1 MRWKIETFHK
11 ILKSGC
17 KAEESRLRTAE
28 RLTNLIVASCTLS
41 WRIFRLTM
49 VNRSVPDAS
58 PTLACTALEI
68 RLLDQLVKD
77 KGPQCPP
84 RKSISIYLTK
94 IASRSNLKPFRFIV
108 G

>member
-1 MRWKIETFHK
+1 LYSQLEDLLADHDEPLGT
-11 ILKSGC
+11 GC
-17 KAEESRLRTAE
+17 
-28 RLTNLIVASCTLS
+28 
-41 WRIFRLTM
+41 F
-49 VNRSVPDAS
+49 S
-58 PTLACTALEI
+58 PLAFTALEI